1 MADESDYL
9 CRETSLIAFNR
20 RVLAQAAD
28 ESVPLLER
36 LKFLCIVSSNLDE
49 FFEVR
54 IASLTRLL
62 RAQGDIVLQ
71 NGQTVRAVLKN
82 AKESA
87 RSLIEDQYS
96 LFNRVMLPALKNEG
110 VEFLRR
116 SRWTEAQTKWIE
128 QYFKEQI
135 RPVITPVG
143 LDPSH
148 PFPKLLN
155 KSLNFVVSL
164 DGQDAFGRHSKTAII
179 QAPRCLPRIV
189 RLPPEISESEY
200 SFVFLS
206 SIVHA
211 NVEQLFLGMDIE
223 SFYQF
228 RVTRDSDINLEDDVL
243 NDLRSAIED
252 ELHVRQYGRGV
263 RLEVPTLCPEKT
275 TNFLASRFDL
285 GEDDVYRVD
294 GPVNLVRLMSVPG
307 MIDRPDLKYDEFV
320 PAPHEAFAG
329 GESVFDVLKRR
340 EVLLHHPYQSFAPVV
355 DFLRQAADDPAVVSI
370 KMTIYRT
377 GSKSDLIK
385 ALTQAAL
392 NGKEVTVV
400 VELMARFDEAANV
413 NWAAQLEE
421 AGAHVVYGV
430 VGYKVHA
437 KMLLVVRREGG
448 ELKRYAHL
456 GTGNYHQG
464 TSRLYTDYGFM
475 TSDPLITAD
484 CCALFQQIT
493 GIGQAGHLNKMYQ
506 SPFTL
511 APMIRD
517 RIQREI
523 DNAKAGKTAWI
534 RAKMNALI
542 DPDVIQDLY
551 RASQAGVR
559 VDLVVRGM
567 CALRPGVRGLSEN
580 IRVRSIVGRLLE
592 HSRVYWFYDDGM
604 EWLYISS
611 ADWMVRNL
619 HHRVETCTPIDD
631 RALKDRILRDS
642 FEFPY
647 KDNRQAWAM
656 TPTGEYEKIEPGR
669 DERPFNSQNALLKLY
684 GAE

>member
-28 ESVPLLER
+28 QSVPLLER

-82 AKESA
+82 AKEAA

-96 LFNRVMLPALKNEG
+96 LFNRVMLPALKKEG

-243 NDLRSAIED
+243 SDLRSAIED

-275 TNFLASRFDL
+275 TNFLASRFGL

-320 PAPHEAFAG
+320 PAPHEAFSG

-355 DFLRQAADDPAVVSI
+355 DFLRQAADDPAAVSI
-370 KMTIYRT
+370 KMPIYRT

-413 NWAAQLEE
+413 NWADQLEE

-567 CALRPGVRGLSEN
+567 CALRPGVKGLSEN

-656 TPTGEYEKIEPGR
+656 TPTGEYEKIEPGL